1 MTNAALMERLRKIAK
16 EKPLKPYLMVIIGDF
31 GKDTDDERVLL
42 IARALEK
49 LGYVKVL
56 CVVANLAV
64 AEDRARLAKGTLI
77 QAGSN
82 SIPVG
87 IGQPV
92 LRSNIVNPYET
103 AMVSYLAETGQLA
116 GDGLMVLTS
125 ALKRCDE
132 ESVILVLQSAMTDA
146 NLIPDNLLSKI
157 ETVAIMGGVAT
168 GPDGM
173 IDLSLGQI
181 MVDSSN
187 NYTFDL
193 PAAKAVLAKFQ
204 AMRIPII
211 FTSRFAAYVT
221 KMTLESDSDLVAT
234 GNPVGL
240 SLKTRIVHMMQKM
253 WFDANLPA
261 EDPRRGTFPPRCNRQ
276 WFVDTFCG
284 SKDPEISPEGD
295 ILPFILG
302 YSPYDPCNFLAA
314 IPEFRGKYLEP
325 IEVVVDGVTHK
336 VIGMNA
342 KLDGVGDEEGF
353 SQLIMDLQTYGLM

>member
-1 MTNAALMERLRKIAK
+1 MTNSEIMERLRQIAK
-16 EKPLKPYLMVIIGDF
+16 ERPLKPYLMVIIGDF

-49 LGYVKVL
+49 LGYVKIL
-56 CVVANLAV
+56 CVVANLAD
-64 AEDRARLAKGTLI
+64 AKDRARLAKGTLI
-77 QAGSN
+77 QVGGAN
-82 SIPVG
+82 IPVG
-87 IGQPV
+87 IGQAV
-92 LRSNIVNPYET
+92 LHGNIVNTYET
-103 AMVSYLAETGQLA
+103 AMVSYLADAGELA
-116 GDGLMVLTS
+116 GDGLSLLVSTLG
-125 ALKRCDE
+125 RCE
-132 ESVILVLQSAMTDA
+132 EKSVILVLQSAMTDA
-146 NLIPDNLLSKI
+146 NLIPESLFSKI
-157 ETVAIMGGVAT
+157 KTVAIMGGVAT
-168 GPDGM
+168 GVDGM
-173 IDLSLGQI
+173 VDLSTGQI

-204 AMRIPII
+204 AKKIPII

-221 KMTLESDSDLVAT
+221 KLTLESDYDLVKT

-284 SKDPEISPEGD
+284 GNDPGVSPEQD
-295 ILPFILG
+295 ILPYILG
-302 YSPYDPCNFLAA
+302 YSPYDPCNLLAA
-314 IPEFRGKYLEP
+314 IPEFREQYLEP
-325 IEVVVDGVTHK
+325 IDVVVDGVTHK

-342 KLDGVGDEEGF
+342 KLDGVVDKEGF